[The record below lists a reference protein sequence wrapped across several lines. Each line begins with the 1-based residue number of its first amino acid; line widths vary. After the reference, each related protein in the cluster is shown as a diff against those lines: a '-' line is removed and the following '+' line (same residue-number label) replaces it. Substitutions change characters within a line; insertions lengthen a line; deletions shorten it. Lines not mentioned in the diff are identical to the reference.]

1 MIRASFITLLL
12 LAQPAI
18 AGDRLPLFD
27 GHIHYSV
34 GSPEA
39 YPPDRVIQILDE
51 AGIYRALL
59 SSTPND
65 GTVLLHSKYPQRFVP
80 ELRPYRKTRDLQS
93 WREERREW
101 FKDPGTVEFIQ
112 TELQRGIYRGIGEF
126 HLDGNEADSPEIK
139 RIVELATQHKLWLH
153 AHSDALAVE
162 KLFELGPELRII
174 WAHAGMNE
182 SPATVGRM
190 LSRYPGLTAELSYR
204 NVVSADGQLVPEW
217 RALFVE
223 FPDRFIYGSD
233 TWVPSRWADVIPMAD
248 SARRWLSQLP
258 PEIADNIAYRNAEKL
273 FGK

>member
-39 YPPDRVIQILDE
+39 YPPERVIQILDE

-65 GTVLLHSKYPQRFVP
+65 GTELLYSKYPQRFVP

-112 TELQRGIYRGIGEF
+112 TELQRG
-126 HLDGNEADSPEIK
+126 
-139 RIVELATQHKLWLH
+139 
-153 AHSDALAVE
+153 
-162 KLFELGPELRII
+162 
-174 WAHAGMNE
+174 
-182 SPATVGRM
+182 
-190 LSRYPGLTAELSYR
+190 
-204 NVVSADGQLVPEW
+204 
-217 RALFVE
+217 
-223 FPDRFIYGSD
+223 
-233 TWVPSRWADVIPMAD
+233 
-248 SARRWLSQLP
+248 
-258 PEIADNIAYRNAEKL
+258 
-273 FGK
+273 

>member
-1 MIRASFITLLL
+1 MTKVWLGLLLL
-12 LAQPAI
+12 LAQTAA

-65 GTVLLHSKYPQRFVP
+65 GTVLLYSKYPQRFVP
-80 ELRPYRKTRDLQS
+80 ELRPYRKTTDLQS
-93 WREERREW
+93 WREERRVW

-139 RIVELATQHKLWLH
+139 RIVDLAVARKLWLH

-162 KLFELGPELRII
+162 KLFGLGPDLRII
-174 WAHAGMNE
+174 WAHAGMSE

-190 LSRYPGLTAELSYR
+190 LRRYPGLTGELSYR
-204 NVVSADGQLVPEW
+204 NVVSSDGQLDPDW
-217 RALFVE
+217 RALFLE

-233 TWVPSRWADVIPMAD
+233 TWVPSRWADVIPMAQ
-248 SARRWLSQLP
+248 SARRWLSHLP

>member
-1 MIRASFITLLL
+1 MIRASFIALLL
-12 LAQPAI
+12 LAQSAI
-18 AGDRLPLFD
+18 AGGRLALFD

-34 GSPEA
+34 GSPAA
-39 YPPDRVIQILDE
+39 YPPDRVIQILDG

-65 GTVLLHSKYPQRFVP
+65 GTVLLYSKYPQRFVP

-93 WREERREW
+93 WREERSTW

-139 RIVELATQHKLWLH
+139 RIVELAKQNKLWLH

-162 KLFELGPELRII
+162 KLFELGPEVRII

-182 SPATVGRM
+182 APATVGRM

-204 NVVSADGQLVPEW
+204 NVVSADGRLAPEW
-217 RALFVE
+217 RELFLE

-248 SARRWLSQLP
+248 DARRWLSQLP
-258 PEIADNIAYRNAEKL
+258 PDIADKIAYRNAEKL